1 MTQPPNVNADFLDQ
15 IQRPDEALELARI
28 ALLVAAECDTNVDVD
43 DELSR
48 IRGWGDELA
57 RRIEPD
63 WNNLQKLA
71 RLRSFLFEELG
82 FRGDRQ
88 DYFSP
93 SNSLLHE
100 VVQRR
105 RGIPLTLGILMLEL
119 GWRVGMPLEG
129 VGFPGHFLVRLTGE
143 QSDLLL
149 DPFSR
154 GMIVREAD
162 CQRMLRDT
170 TKGRVSYE
178 PGMIA
183 SVRRR
188 DMLLRLLNNLKNAYI
203 RQGEDALALGV
214 VEHLLV
220 LTPGDLDEVRD
231 RGLLLFRLQRYG
243 QALECLGTY
252 LDGRPAAPDRDVI
265 EKHRAALRQLIAS
278 LN

>member
-1 MTQPPNVNADFLDQ
+1 MNRPPHINADFIDL
-15 IQRPDEALELARI
+15 IQRPDEALELARV
-28 ALLVAAECDTNVDVD
+28 ALLVAAGCDANVDVD

-57 RRIEPD
+57 RRIEPE

-71 RLRSFLFEELG
+71 RLRAFLFEELG

-105 RGIPLTLGILMLEL
+105 RGIPLTLAILMLEL

-129 VGFPGHFLVRLTGE
+129 VGFPGHFLVRLAGE
-143 QSDLLL
+143 QDDLLL

-154 GMIVREAD
+154 GMVVREED
-162 CQRMLRDT
+162 CHRMLRDT
-170 TKGRVSYE
+170 TKGRVRYE

-188 DMLLRLLNNLKNAYI
+188 DVLVRLLNNLKNAYV

-214 VEHLLV
+214 VDHLLV
-220 LTPGDLDEVRD
+220 LSPGDVEETRD
-231 RGLLLFRLQRYG
+231 RGLLLFRLHQYG
-243 QALECLGTY
+243 RALECLTTY
-252 LDGRPAAPDRDVI
+252 LDGAGGAMDREVI
-265 EKHRAALRQLIAS
+265 EKHCAALRQLIAS